1 MEKVQGSWK
10 QGLYRME
17 GPHEF
22 VMNYHLA
29 VFKNVYYIEER
40 VLIKPVKRSTNVM
53 IYLGCVKEYW

>member
-1 MEKVQGSWK
+1 M
-10 QGLYRME
+10 YRME